1 MIGIS
6 TLRWLRKWIGPSL
19 ISVAA
24 WGQQPT
30 TISIAAD
37 TSRPLPLQIA
47 NNCQTGQ
54 QFRIQSDVPWL
65 QVPNSSNLTI
75 NGSSSTDVG
84 LTVNSAGMKP
94 GQYSGSLGIIC
105 LTCSRSVPPCELNR
119 RDFPLTLVIP
129 ENKTAAPSAPTETP
143 VPATDPVPPPTSAPV
158 APPPVPTPVVA
169 PATIP
174 PVPVQVPPTHVT
186 PVPTPTVS
194 SAPVVIPHAVPTPA
208 AIPVPKNPLPNV
220 ASVPNTTGTVPT
232 TPAPT
237 VPIALWIVGGVVVAT
252 SATWLLTGTGKAPA
266 APASSTPNPPA
277 TPIGS
282 WDATIQ
288 VPAQAPTP
296 QPAGWDATLNT
307 GAQVLHSD
315 APAQG
320 APIPNAVGDTPVNLA
335 VEHFDP
341 KSGAV
346 VSVTDGWVKLGPVPA
361 YPGQREGIDIY
372 WIPGREPRLYV
383 NPQTGEQ
390 KWVEF
395 GTNPPTG
402 WVPRDPTVHAPGS
415 GEYFD
420 PQTGKVTDV
429 PAGSIPLQPI
439 PPYPGQREGI
449 DIYWIPGREPRLY
462 VNPQTGEQK
471 WVEYGTNPP
480 AGWIPRTMLMGPN
493 AAAAP
498 QAGDRN
504 EGGGH
509 TFSRGTTHDDLVHAN
524 RPVTAAETAAATPST
539 SATDEY
545 VEREMR
551 LRNGM
556 RDLQAARESVET
568 VAPFPVSVFAPLPEP
583 PAAPP
588 KPLTQADLERLA
600 FIDGQIAA
608 GVSTDIWTGIRK
620 DYALLSSG
628 MIEMIDQLRQLESL
642 LAQARRD
649 GAGPTLVDAIVSA
662 LGQANAQLPYVRR
675 LGETFL
681 GLSDRP
687 LDSYGT
693 IAWLERAVAEQ
704 QYLITLYRTRGADA
718 VNRYLHD
725 QAEMQYYGM
734 APVMVAGGVQPAVG
748 ASFGAATKGM
758 PKPPARTVA
767 QESTTKPAGTGEA
780 PTPAEPATKPKV
792 APGQVLVPGGR
803 AGEILSHTTG
813 ADEEGTWVQVKYRVG
828 DTIDRRTNIPGL
840 KSGTEDMIPTANGKN
855 RAHMVPPQHGV
866 NDPAGLTSID
876 ERINL
881 STDKKFENHIKDIYR
896 VENANGNEVE
906 VTVTVRR
913 NADSS
918 VQKTWTV
925 EIKTPNGDGTT
936 VYQDVGYKI
945 GSDGNVIPVR

>member
-1 MIGIS
+1 
-6 TLRWLRKWIGPSL
+6 
-19 ISVAA
+19 
-24 WGQQPT
+24 
-30 TISIAAD
+30 
-37 TSRPLPLQIA
+37 
-47 NNCQTGQ
+47 
-54 QFRIQSDVPWL
+54 
-65 QVPNSSNLTI
+65 
-75 NGSSSTDVG
+75 
-84 LTVNSAGMKP
+84 
-94 GQYSGSLGIIC
+94 
-105 LTCSRSVPPCELNR
+105 
-119 RDFPLTLVIP
+119 
-129 ENKTAAPSAPTETP
+129 
-143 VPATDPVPPPTSAPV
+143 VPA
-158 APPPVPTPVVA
+158 
-169 PATIP
+169 
-174 PVPVQVPPTHVT
+174 
-186 PVPTPTVS
+186 
-194 SAPVVIPHAVPTPA
+194 
-208 AIPVPKNPLPNV
+208 
-220 ASVPNTTGTVPT
+220 
-232 TPAPT
+232 
-237 VPIALWIVGGVVVAT
+237 
-252 SATWLLTGTGKAPA
+252 
-266 APASSTPNPPA
+266 
-277 TPIGS
+277 
-282 WDATIQ
+282 
-288 VPAQAPTP
+288 
-296 QPAGWDATLNT
+296 
-307 GAQVLHSD
+307 
-315 APAQG
+315 
-320 APIPNAVGDTPVNLA
+320 
-335 VEHFDP
+335 
-341 KSGAV
+341 
-346 VSVTDGWVKLGPVPA
+346 
-361 YPGQREGIDIY
+361 
-372 WIPGREPRLYV
+372 
-383 NPQTGEQ
+383 
-390 KWVEF
+390 
-395 GTNPPTG
+395 
-402 WVPRDPTVHAPGS
+402 
-415 GEYFD
+415 
-420 PQTGKVTDV
+420 
-429 PAGSIPLQPI
+429 
-439 PPYPGQREGI
+439 YPGQREGI

-493 AAAAP
+493 AAPAP

-545 VEREMR
+545 AEREMR

-792 APGQVLVPGGR
+792 APGQVLEPGGR